1 VSDAPAAYVARQL
14 RAIVGVALPIASLT
28 GKWKLGQNR
37 SAADQA
43 GLRAGYAAEAPP
55 NYAAL
60 AAAAHHEPPN
70 R

>member
-1 VSDAPAAYVARQL
+1 VEDAPAAYIQSQL

-37 SAADQA
+37 PAADRA
-43 GLRAGYAAEAPP
+43 GLLEGYAAETAP

-60 AAAAHHEPPN
+60 KAATEG
-70 R
+70 